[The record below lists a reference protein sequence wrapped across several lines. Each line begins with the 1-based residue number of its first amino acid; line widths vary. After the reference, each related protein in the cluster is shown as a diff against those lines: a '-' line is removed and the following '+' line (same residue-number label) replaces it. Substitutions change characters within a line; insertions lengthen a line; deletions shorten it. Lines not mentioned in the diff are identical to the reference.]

1 MSAPAHRIAI
11 DFFADVS
18 CPWCYVGWEALK
30 RAAEARPGLSVSLA
44 WRNFLLN
51 PDMPR
56 EGYDAR
62 DYFQKK
68 FDPERLKATHAA
80 LMAAADAAGVPLNLD
95 KRTRIPNTI
104 DAHRV
109 IHWAAGQGLAEAAID
124 GIFAAHWV
132 EGRDIGDAGVLVDV
146 AREIDL
152 DPELVGRLL
161 SGDADRDAILALHAK
176 AVQFGVSGVPV
187 TILNGA
193 ALVMGAET
201 PEKYGRALDAAAGAH

>member
-1 MSAPAHRIAI
+1 MSANRIAI

-62 DYFQKK
+62 DYFQKR
-68 FDPERLKATHAA
+68 FDPEKLRAIHDALLQAA
-80 LMAAADAAGVPLNLD
+80 EAAGVRLNLE

-109 IHWAAGQGLAEAAID
+109 IHWAAGQGVAEAAID
-124 GIFAAHWV
+124 AIFAAHWV
-132 EGRDIGDAGVLVDV
+132 DGRDIGEAAVLVDI
-146 AREIDL
+146 ARQIDL
-152 DPELVGRLL
+152 DPELVAELL
-161 SGDADRDAILALHAK
+161 AGEADRDVIAALHAK
-176 AVQFGVSGVPV
+176 AVQFGIGGVPV
-187 TILNGA
+187 AILNGK

-201 PEKYGRALDAAAGAH
+201 PEKYGRALDAAGAPP